1 MTAEQTSEKSSFG
14 AEGSVAR
21 RFVAARLAA
30 RALPDFPGRIPEDLA
45 TAYRHQEEAIAAWPA
60 AVAGWKIGRI
70 APHLAAALG
79 ADRLAGPIFDS
90 GITRVAAND
99 EVPFPV
105 FEGGFAA
112 IEGEYVIELARDVPA
127 EPRQWSAEQA
137 RELIGEL
144 RAGIETAGSPL
155 ATINELGPTVVV
167 SDFGNNHGLI
177 VGPPIAAWR
186 ERDFAD
192 MTCTSFVDEA
202 CVGRGGAASLPGGPL
217 GALCFMLTLA
227 ARRGI
232 RLRAGDL
239 ISTGATT
246 GIHDIRSG
254 QRGHVVFD
262 GDIVLRCHAVP
273 ARPA

>member
-1 MTAEQTSEKSSFG
+1 MTAEQTSGKTD
-14 AEGSVAR
+14 GSVAR

-30 RALPDFPGRIPEDLA
+30 RALPDFPGPIPEDLA

-60 AVAGWKIGRI
+60 SVAGWKIGRI
-70 APHLAAALG
+70 APHLVAALG
-79 ADRLAGPIFDS
+79 ADRLAGPIFAN
-90 GITRVAAND
+90 GITRAAAND
-99 EVPFPV
+99 EVAFPV

-127 EPRQWSAEQA
+127 EPRQWSVQEAA
-137 RELIGEL
+137 ALISEL

-177 VGPPIAAWR
+177 VGPPIHAWR
-186 ERDFAD
+186 EREFDG
-192 MTCTSFVDEA
+192 MTCASFVDEA

-217 GALCFMLTLA
+217 GALRFMLSLA

-232 RLRAGDL
+232 ALRAGDL

-246 GIHDIRSG
+246 GIHDIRAG

-262 GDIVLRCHAVP
+262 GEIVLRCHAVP
-273 ARPA
+273 ARPV

>member
-1 MTAEQTSEKSSFG
+1 MTAERTSGKTSVD
-14 AEGSVAR
+14 ADGSVAR

-30 RALPDFPGRIPEDLA
+30 RALPDFPGHIPEDLA
-45 TAYRHQEEAIAAWPA
+45 TAYRHQDEAIAAWPA
-60 AVAGWKIGRI
+60 PVAGWKIGRI
-70 APHLAAALG
+70 APHLVAALG
-79 ADRLAGPIFDS
+79 ADRLAGPIFADA
-90 GITRVAAND
+90 ITRAKAND
-99 EVPFPV
+99 DVAFPV

-127 EPRQWSAEQA
+127 EPREWSVEEAA
-137 RELIGEL
+137 GLVGEL

-177 VGPPIAAWR
+177 VGPPIHAWR
-186 ERDFAD
+186 DRALDG
-192 MTCTSFVDEA
+192 MTCASFVDEA

-217 GALCFMLTLA
+217 GALRFMLAHA
-227 ARRGI
+227 AGRGI

-254 QRGHVVFD
+254 QHGHVVFD

-273 ARPA
+273 ARPL